1 MNARKNKRIRVEPDS
16 ECVTL
21 AENSTETEI
30 KGKEELTKSEDLVVE
45 KPRKKKKK
53 VKNVETNITSA
64 QSNEPEPEQIEK
76 NEEKN
81 EEENKQEIEHTN
93 ENEESE
99 PQELPGAG
107 FTILDEVES
116 KKLVK
121 IARILP
127 NWLAKPSIISCDL
140 SLNAL
145 PTKDMTGLHKF
156 IQDALRRNKIKKFF
170 PVQQQ
175 VIPFLLQN
183 NNLLCRPNDIC
194 VSAPTGS
201 GKTLAFVLPTIQ
213 ILSRE
218 TVRQLRCLV
227 VLPVHDLAVQ
237 IYRVYSNYCSGTKLK
252 VVLISGQTS
261 FGEEQK
267 LLVRKGCYDNYLSQA
282 DIVVCTPGRLVDH
295 LQRTPGF
302 SLKYL
307 RFLIIDEAD
316 RYDNYHYLKPGCF
329 TIVFSFYLRIMDE
342 APNDWLYHFEKAVD
356 SRSEPL
362 VAAQLSRPCNRSHV
376 QKLLFSATLS
386 QDPEKLTRLGLF
398 QPRLFTSVVSSAGS
412 MDILDASNETGH
424 FVGKYTTP
432 AELTEHSVISSP
444 SLKPLVVI
452 IHFINSTVSVKV
464 IILSNK
470 CIILL
475 FLNARFIISCRSSS
489 IVALYALLVHWQLRT
504 VCIY

>member
-1 MNARKNKRIRVEPDS
+1 VNQ
-16 ECVTL
+16 T
-21 AENSTETEI
+21 ENSTETGI
-30 KGKEELTKSEDLVVE
+30 QVNEESTKSEDLVVE

-53 VKNVETNITSA
+53 VKNVEADVTPT
-64 QSNEPEPEQIEK
+64 QSNEPEPKPEPEQIEK
-76 NEEKN
+76 NEEN
-81 EEENKQEIEHTN
+81 NCTQEMEHPK
-93 ENEESE
+93 ESEESE
-99 PQELPGAG
+99 QQEVPGEG

-140 SLNAL
+140 SSNAL
-145 PTKDMTGLHKF
+145 PVKDMAGLHKF
-156 IQDALRRNKIKKFF
+156 IQDALRRNKIKNFF

-218 TVRQLRCLV
+218 TVRRLRCLV

-237 IYRVYSNYCSGTKLK
+237 IHRVYSNYCTGTKLK
-252 VVLISGQTS
+252 VVLISGQSS

-316 RYDNYHYLKPGCF
+316 RYDND
-329 TIVFSFYLRIMDE
+329 R
-342 APNDWLYHFEKAVD
+342 
-356 SRSEPL
+356 
-362 VAAQLSRPCNRSHV
+362 
-376 QKLLFSATLS
+376 
-386 QDPEKLTRLGLF
+386 
-398 QPRLFTSVVSSAGS
+398 
-412 MDILDASNETGH
+412 
-424 FVGKYTTP
+424 
-432 AELTEHSVISSP
+432 
-444 SLKPLVVI
+444 
-452 IHFINSTVSVKV
+452 
-464 IILSNK
+464 
-470 CIILL
+470 
-475 FLNARFIISCRSSS
+475 
-489 IVALYALLVHWQLRT
+489 
-504 VCIY
+504 